1 MKKLELSKIKLPLTK
16 KKYLELKTALK
27 TKRIK
32 WMDMSTELMFA
43 YQDYWKF
50 KKHHR
55 AEDLIE
61 R

>member
-1 MKKLELSKIKLPLTK
+1 MKKLDLGKIKLPLTK
-16 KKYLELKTALK
+16 KKYNELREALK

-32 WMDMSTELMFA
+32 WMDMSADLMFA

-55 AEDLIE
+55 SEDVIE
-61 R
+61 G